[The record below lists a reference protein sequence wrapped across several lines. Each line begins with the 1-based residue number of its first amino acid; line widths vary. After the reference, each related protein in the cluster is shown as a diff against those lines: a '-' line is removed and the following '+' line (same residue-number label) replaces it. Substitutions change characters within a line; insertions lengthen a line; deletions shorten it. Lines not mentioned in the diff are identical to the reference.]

1 MKEQQDKIKNFI
13 EETFLVTFG
22 DDLEKDTNLFES
34 SIVDSYG
41 MVQLISFLE
50 SEFSI
55 KLSDEEL
62 MSDELTTFDSISR
75 MVERIVS
82 E

>member
-1 MKEQQDKIKNFI
+1 MKEKQDKIKNFI
-13 EETFLVTFG
+13 EETFSTFG
-22 DDLEKDTNLFES
+22 EDLETDTNLFES

-62 MSDELTTFDSISR
+62 MSDELTTFESIAS
-75 MVERIVS
+75 MVERKVS

>member
-1 MKEQQDKIKNFI
+1 MKERKHIIKNFI

-22 DDLEKDTNLFES
+22 DDLEGDTNLFES

-41 MVQLISFLE
+41 MVQLITFLE

-55 KLSDEEL
+55 KLNDEEL
-62 MSDELTTFDSISR
+62 MSDDLTTFERISK
-75 MVERIVS
+75 MVERKLS
-82 E
+82 K

>member
-13 EETFLVTFG
+13 EETFLVSFG
-22 DDLEKDTNLFES
+22 NDFDNETNLFES
-34 SIVDSYG
+34 SIIDSYG

-62 MSDELTTFDSISR
+62 MSDELTSFQSITN
-75 MVERIVS
+75 MVERKVS

>member
-13 EETFLVTFG
+13 EETFLVSFG
-22 DDLEKDTNLFES
+22 NDLDNETNLFES
-34 SIVDSYG
+34 SIIDSYG

-62 MSDELTTFDSISR
+62 MSDELTSFQSITN
-75 MVERIVS
+75 MVERKVS